1 MVKKNKYAQVKKLHY
16 LVILSFKKN
25 ANSTRAI
32 EQQRYMKSTLP
43 FYGLPSPVI
52 KKIVNEQLI
61 NFPISDNQ
69 LYRKL
74 IQYFFS
80 QAKKREEWHAGLHI
94 ALKHKDFIVESNLNL
109 YLNLILQTQW
119 WDIVDAVAIN
129 LVGEAIHSSTN
140 FKQLLNLWIKHKN
153 MWVRRTAILC
163 QLKYK
168 LSTNEDLLYRMIL
181 NCADEKEFFIR
192 KAIGWALREYS
203 KTNPRSVKHF
213 IKKNSSKLSP
223 LSIREGMKRMKLT

>member
-1 MVKKNKYAQVKKLHY
+1 
-16 LVILSFKKN
+16 
-25 ANSTRAI
+25 
-32 EQQRYMKSTLP
+32 
-43 FYGLPSPVI
+43 
-52 KKIVNEQLI
+52 
-61 NFPISDNQ
+61 
-69 LYRKL
+69 
-74 IQYFFS
+74 
-80 QAKKREEWHAGLHI
+80 
-94 ALKHKDFIVESNLNL
+94 
-109 YLNLILQTQW
+109 
-119 WDIVDAVAIN
+119 
-129 LVGEAIHSSTN
+129 
-140 FKQLLNLWIKHKN
+140 

-213 IKKNSSKLSP
+213 IKKNSSNLSP